1 MRHTGE
7 FMIADE
13 RNRLLTGPLWVGQ
26 YGEALSYGSVER
38 RIVEATR
45 STVGKALSPHDFR
58 RCGAFTARYWAGS
71 EPHLASGLLQ
81 HQDKELVDE
90 HYNLAS
96 SLEVADLF
104 GQWIENIAG
113 S

>member
-1 MRHTGE
+1 MPSARFSARTTS
-7 FMIADE
+7 ADAE
-13 RNRLLTGPLWVGQ
+13 PLQ
-26 YGEALSYGSVER
+26 Q
-38 RIVEATR
+38 
-45 STVGKALSPHDFR
+45 
-58 RCGAFTARYWAGS
+58 RCWAGS

-96 SLEVADLF
+96 SLEVVDLF
-104 GQWIENIAG
+104 GQWIENSAG